1 MREVQRVSSSRPDW
15 DDPLVISRDREP
27 PHVSLV
33 PYRSRL
39 AARERDLRGAYLHIL
54 NGSWRFCWYHSPGAV
69 DESFPS
75 MDYDD
80 TDWDLVAVPGN
91 WQMQGYGRP
100 IYTNVRYP
108 FPIDSRFAQAFSQM
122 HRSGKISERAL
133 PEEALHYPLV
143 VPHEDNPT
151 GCYRTSFEVP
161 ATWAGR
167 QVFIRFEGVDS
178 GFHLWVNGHQV
189 GYSQGS
195 RLPAEFNITR
205 YLHEGSN
212 TLAVEVYR
220 WTDGSYLEDQDY
232 WRLSGI
238 YRDVMLWSVPD
249 VHLWDFGVVTALDQD
264 YRDAELQIQVA
275 VRNLGRELGSGYQ
288 VAFELYDREGR
299 LVSQG
304 DAPVPEIAHGGIERV
319 TLRGT
324 VQDPAKWSAEHPVL
338 YDLVLWLSDRQ
349 GTVRH
354 VESTRVGF
362 RTVELKDGQILVNG
376 VPVRI
381 QGVNRHE
388 HDPVTGHTVSVSSMV
403 QDIRLMKLFNIN
415 AVRTCHYPD
424 DPRWYDLCDEY
435 GLYVLDEA
443 NIESHGVWDRPAKDP
458 AWQEAFL
465 DRVQRMV
472 ARDRNHPS
480 VIGWSLG
487 NEAGYGPNFRTCA
500 EWVHAHDPTRFVH
513 YHPAYDEPEVDVI
526 SLMYPT
532 VESLAAHAADKDEQR
547 PVIMC
552 EYAHAMG
559 NSPGALKEYWDII
572 NAYPRAVGGFVW
584 DWVDQG
590 ILQKTEDGTPWY
602 AYGGDFGDE
611 PNDGNFCINGLIWPD
626 RVPHPSLWE
635 YKKVLEPVEVT
646 PLDLHEGHLRVS
658 NRYAFTDLSGLAI
671 SWSVMCNGRVL
682 ESGVLS
688 PLTTPPGRD
697 ETIRVPYTLPEPQ
710 EGRSE
715 VWLRLSFRTRE
726 ATSLLPQGH
735 EVAWAQFRLPVETRP
750 TAVSC
755 GEMPG
760 LALDDANG
768 YLWIQGRDFRLG
780 FSRETGRLT
789 HWTCAGRSLLVEG
802 PVLSLWRAPTDND
815 ARSMASLW
823 EEAGLDRLEEHLLTL
838 DAEQITPYLV
848 QVDASM
854 ATSVPGVVT
863 RYRYSVYGTGDVQVE
878 HHVDISEDLPPLAR
892 LGVRMVLPQTCE
904 RFTWYGRGPHESYVD
919 RKQGA
924 AVGVYRSTV
933 RREYVPYV
941 KPQEFGNKTDV
952 RWAALQDDEGH
963 GILVVG
969 MPILE
974 VSAHHIAAQAL
985 ARAAH
990 TYELNW
996 QPDIVLN
1003 IDLAQSGL
1011 GSASCGPGVLPQY
1024 QLTARAYHYSFCL
1037 HPLRPGEDC
1046 DHVAS
1051 LRYP

>member
-1 MREVQRVSSSRPDW
+1 MRERQHVSASRPDW
-15 DDPLVISRDREP
+15 DNPSVISRDREP

-33 PYRSRL
+33 PYRSRP
-39 AARERDLRGAYLHIL
+39 AARERDLRGAYLRNL
-54 NGSWRFCWYHSPGAV
+54 NGSWRFRWYHSPGAV
-69 DESFPS
+69 EESFPS
-75 MDYDD
+75 MEYDD

-91 WQMQGYGRP
+91 WQMQGYGKP

-108 FPIDSRFAQAFSQM
+108 FPIDPRFTEAFSRM
-122 HRSGKISERAL
+122 RHSGKISERAL
-133 PEEALHYPLV
+133 PEEALRYPLV

-161 ATWAGR
+161 ATWVGR

-178 GFHLWVNGHQV
+178 GFHLWVNGQQV

-205 YLHEGSN
+205 YLQGGSN

-264 YRDAELQIQVA
+264 YRDAALQIQVA
-275 VRNLGRELGSGYQ
+275 VRNLGRALGDGYQ
-288 VAFELYDREGR
+288 VVFELYDRAGR
-299 LVSQG
+299 LVSRG
-304 DAPVPEIAHGGIERV
+304 DVPVPEIAPGGIEQV
-319 TLRGT
+319 TLRGA
-324 VQDPAKWSAEHPVL
+324 VQDPEKWSAEHPVL
-338 YDLVLWLSDRQ
+338 YDLVLWLSDHQ
-349 GTVRH
+349 GTVLH

-362 RTVELKDGQILVNG
+362 RTIELKDGQILVNG
-376 VPVRI
+376 VPVHI

-388 HDPVTGHTVSVSSMV
+388 HDPITGHTVSVSSMV
-403 QDIRLMKLFNIN
+403 EDIRLMKQFNIN

-458 AWQEAFL
+458 AWREAFL

-487 NEAGYGPNFRTCA
+487 NEAGYGPNFRACA

-532 VESLAAHAADKDEQR
+532 IESLAAHAADKDEQR

-572 NAYPRAVGGFVW
+572 RAYPRAVGGFVW

-646 PLDLHEGHLRVS
+646 PLDLHEGRLRIT
-658 NRYAFTDLSGLAI
+658 NRYAFTDLSGFTI
-671 SWSVMCNGRVL
+671 SWSIVSQEQVL
-682 ESGVLS
+682 ESGVLP
-688 PLTTPPGRD
+688 PLKTPPGQD
-697 ETIRVPYTLPEPQ
+697 EIIRVPYALPEPQ

-715 VWLRLSFRTRE
+715 VWLKLSFRTKE
-726 ATSLLPQGH
+726 ATPLVPQGH
-735 EVAWAQFRLPVETRP
+735 EVAWAQFRLPVEARRMT
-750 TAVSC
+750 VSY

-760 LALDDANG
+760 LTTDDTDG
-768 YLWIQGRDFRLG
+768 TLWIQGQDFRLG
-780 FSRETGRLT
+780 FSRETGRLN
-789 HWTCAGRSLLVEG
+789 HWTCAGHSLLVEG
-802 PVLSLWRAPTDND
+802 PVLNLWRAPTDND
-815 ARSMASLW
+815 ARSMAALW

-838 DAEQITPYLV
+838 EAEQVAPYLV
-848 QVDASM
+848 RVDATM
-854 ATSVPGVVT
+854 ATSVSGVVS

-878 HHVDISEDLPPLAR
+878 HHVDIGEDLPPLAR
-892 LGVRMVLPQTCE
+892 IGVRMVLPQAYE

-933 RREYVPYV
+933 RREYVPYI

-952 RWAALQDDEGH
+952 RWAALRDDEGC

-969 MPILE
+969 MPLLE

-990 TYELNW
+990 TYELTW

-1024 QLTARAYHYSFCL
+1024 QLTARAYHYSFRL